1 MPLLYPRK
9 AFYELPTDQ
18 QTSKASSS
26 KHDSP
31 CNITEDDLVSD
42 NKKGND
48 EKIWYYRQPKS
59 RIKLTGLQMKRKTSS
74 LRLLAM
80 LAFKESLWTTE
91 FRIWDFDPWK
101 FEEMIYDAP

>member
-1 MPLLYPRK
+1 MILST
-9 AFYELPTDQ
+9 AQIQNQTDRF
-18 QTSKASSS
+18 A
-26 KHDSP
+26 
-31 CNITEDDLVSD
+31 
-42 NKKGND
+42 D
-48 EKIWYYRQPKS
+48 EK
-59 RIKLTGLQMKRKTSS
+59 KTSS